1 MIFRT
6 TAICL
11 VCLSASYAFGMDAHT
26 QNILNEGITA
36 KALAKEARLRCNS
49 NIDHLVG
56 DISLGVTM
64 MMDEAEAASY
74 VEKRR
79 QDFKSFEC
87 DRLEPM
93 LNYLNERNGY
103 GDEPQQ

>member
-1 MIFRT
+1 
-6 TAICL
+6 
-11 VCLSASYAFGMDAHT
+11 MDAHT
-26 QNILNEGITA
+26 QNILNDGITA
-36 KALAKEARLRCNS
+36 KALAEEARLRCNTS
-49 NIDHLVG
+49 IDHLVG

-79 QDFKSFEC
+79 LDFKSFEC

-93 LNYLNERNGY
+93 LNYLNEINGY
-103 GDEPQQ
+103 EPQH